1 MLKGEID
8 APFRAN
14 SQSVIIKKS
23 HPVLKGVLKDL
34 EVHMRDLCQKKQAV
48 RRIVVSSVLILLF
61 VCTASAY
68 TVVMRGGKR
77 VEIPAEFLVTA
88 STLTYEAG
96 PGIQITL
103 QLAAIDI
110 PATEK
115 ANNEAAG
122 TLLRRANMPRVSSN
136 TPNQTADS
144 GARRTITNRDLESSQ
159 VRRRQSELAY
169 EKRRQELGLPSVAES
184 RRRAE
189 AESDQIR
196 TELAATRSV
205 ERESESYW
213 RARASDLRTEI
224 AAVDAEINYV
234 RVRLEDSPF
243 PFSSGFTS
251 ISAPPFIAP
260 GISFGNTG
268 IERSFPQFGVPRRP
282 PVYSARVGFE
292 GGDTRGQRWPN
303 NGRFRHSR
311 SFGVGF
317 PYPVVSSVGVFGAEL
332 QSYDYSYERSALITH
347 FNELAAARA
356 GLSARWRELEDEA
369 RRAGVP
375 PGWLRP

>member
-1 MLKGEID
+1 
-8 APFRAN
+8 
-14 SQSVIIKKS
+14 
-23 HPVLKGVLKDL
+23 
-34 EVHMRDLCQKKQAV
+34 MRNLCHTKQPLC
-48 RRIVVSSVLILLF
+48 RIALSSVLILLF
-61 VCTASAY
+61 VCTVSAY

-136 TPNQTADS
+136 TRNETSDS
-144 GARRTITNRDLESSQ
+144 TARRTITNRDLESST

-189 AESDQIR
+189 MESEQIR
-196 TELAATRSV
+196 TELAATRSG

-213 RARASDLRTEI
+213 RSRASDLRTEI

-234 RVRLEDSPF
+234 RMQLDDSPS
-243 PFSSGFTS
+243 PFSGGFTS

-260 GISFGNTG
+260 GISFGNAG
-268 IERSFPQFGVPRRP
+268 FGRSFPQFGGPRRP
-282 PVYSARVGFE
+282 LVYSARE
-292 GGDTRGQRWPN
+292 GGSTRGQGWPN
-303 NGRFRHSR
+303 YGRFRHSR

-317 PYPVVSSVGVFGAEL
+317 PYPVVSSAEVFGTGL